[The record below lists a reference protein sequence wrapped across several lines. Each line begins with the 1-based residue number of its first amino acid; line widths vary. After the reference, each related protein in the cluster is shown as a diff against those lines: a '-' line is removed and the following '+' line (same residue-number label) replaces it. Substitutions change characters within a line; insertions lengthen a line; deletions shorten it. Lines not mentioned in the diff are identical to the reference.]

1 MFTSYKILAESEI
14 ETKMLFIQSLGVGI
28 VKHQRALTL
37 DGGTSPLP
45 YSPQSPQ
52 RSPTYIQNTFKSEMK
67 NISAE
72 SPVKPQI
79 KLFLE

>member
-1 MFTSYKILAESEI
+1 MKMKLRQNVIHSVSGSGYCETSKVE
-14 ETKMLFIQSLGVGI
+14 
-28 VKHQRALTL
+28 RALTL

-52 RSPTYIQNTFKSEMK
+52 RSPTYIHDTFKPETK
-67 NISAE
+67 GISAE
-72 SPVKPQI
+72 SPAKPQI